1 MLIGICGNK
10 GAGKDTAA
18 SFLDG
23 YTRMAF
29 ADKLKEAVANLFD
42 ISIPEVDEFKEAAE
56 LPEDDIAVMLG
67 DYGGMLHTSLPWRGF
82 LQRFGT
88 EMGRNTFGEKFWVEQ
103 WATQY
108 DILYMTNS
116 DAAKKVVVTDVRFH
130 NEASRII
137 WYGGHIIQI
146 TRPGCEPDGH
156 ASEDRLSKDLIDATV
171 YNDGTLDDFRRKF
184 LAVVEGLSVGVV
196 SA

>member
-1 MLIGICGNK
+1 MLVGLTGCK
-10 GAGKDTAA
+10 GVGKNTAA

-23 YTRMAF
+23 YTQMAF

-42 ISIPEVDEFKEAAE
+42 IPIEEMHYFKNYAMVECDVQGE
-56 LPEDDIAVMLG
+56 SSYQLILTGRD
-67 DYGGMLHTSLPWRGF
+67 F

-88 EMGRNTFGEKFWVEQ
+88 EMGRDTFGEKFWVEQ

-108 DILYMTNS
+108 DILSMTNS
-116 DAAKKVVVTDVRFH
+116 DAAKKIVVTDVRFH

-137 WYGGHIIQI
+137 WYGGHIIEI

-156 ASEDRLSKDLIDATV
+156 ASEDGIPDDLIDATV
-171 YNDGTLDDFRRKF
+171 HNDGTVDDFRRKF

-196 SA
+196 SG